1 MMKLRH
7 EPLNAQGGGN
17 WKAAQRFRLFC

>member
-1 MMKLRH
+1 MKLRH